1 VTLYN
6 KIKETLRKRVNMNQT
21 INQLHNL
28 SDTELK
34 DIGIYRGQI
43 EEIARGI
50 IDFHRTVRDGNLL
63 TSPDKD
69 EE

>member
-1 VTLYN
+1 
-6 KIKETLRKRVNMNQT
+6 MNQT

>member
-1 VTLYN
+1 MTLYN

>member
-1 VTLYN
+1 MTLYN

-34 DIGIYRGQI
+34 DIGIYRSQI